1 MLNIVLIKL
10 SQEKLGDA
18 IKIFVVNWGVVGRG
32 GGRNIKLNEY

>member
-18 IKIFVVNWGVVGRG
+18 IKILFVNWGWWEGG